1 MLQLG
6 PLAFASPWLLLALA
20 SLPLL
25 WWLLRVTPPSPK
37 LVQFPPIRLLL
48 ALKPQQETPARTP
61 LWLILL
67 RMLVALL
74 IILAI
79 ARPLLNPGAQLQ
91 GSGPLVLV
99 IDDGWASAANWPA
112 RVDAIESLIGQAE
125 RQGRNVRVLT
135 TARIQ
140 ADKSPPLSDPMSAAD
155 ARRVVRAIK
164 PKPWRADRGAAKAEI
179 DRATVQGAANVVWL
193 SDGLTDDNA
202 EALAESLQKLGS
214 VRVYVE
220 PVDATAQLVGAPE
233 IEGDRLI
240 VPVSRAGGQ
249 GGAQQWLRAA
259 AEDGRVLA
267 RQLFSFEP
275 GAVETKVVL
284 DLPGELR
291 NAVTSLQIEGQS
303 TAGAVFLIDER
314 WRRRPVGLVSGDVSE
329 AAQPLLSS
337 LYYLERSL
345 KPFAE
350 VRRGGVEGLLSRE
363 LAVLVLADIG
373 QLTESQMKQVGDWT
387 RRGGVVLRF
396 AGPKLAQTADE
407 LIPVRLRGGGR
418 AMGGAMSWSQP
429 ARLRPFDD
437 TSPFTGLSV
446 PPDVRINRQV
456 LAEPSLDLNDKTWAR
471 LSDGTPLITAQK
483 QDQGWLI
490 LVHTT
495 ANTDWSNLPLSGLFV
510 SMLRR
515 IVALSQGVS
524 SEASSVV
531 FAPIETLD
539 GFGNLAVPPATATPI
554 PGNVFRDARAD
565 PKTPPGYYGREGA
578 RRALNLSAGYE
589 TLAPIEALPVGV
601 ERVAYGG
608 LSSIEFKPWLLL
620 LAMLL
625 ALADLL
631 ISYILRG
638 MISFK
643 RSGAASA
650 GATAASVVL
659 ALMVVSSVALAQGTP
674 TLPGT
679 TTLPGTMGTA
689 PTGPDRSALMATL
702 ETRLAYVETGDRSL
716 DSVSNA
722 GLRGLSRVLRR
733 RTAVEPG
740 DPIGVNVE
748 RDELAFFP
756 LLYWSVSPTQPRL
769 SDKAIDKLND
779 YLRTGGTILF
789 DTRERGD
796 MQSGVMGGGS
806 ASRRLRFLLNRL
818 DIPTLFHVPKDHVL
832 TKAFYLLNDFPG
844 RWAGAPV
851 WVERRGGRHND
862 GVSSVVIG
870 SSDWAGAWAI
880 DEFGTPMLPVV
891 PGNELQREMAYRFGV
906 NWVMYALTGNYKTDQ
921 VHVPAIIERLGQ

>member
-20 SLPLL
+20 SLPIL
-25 WWLLRVTPPSPK
+25 WWLLRVTPPSPR

-79 ARPLLNPGAQLQ
+79 ARPLLNPGAELR
-91 GSGPLVLV
+91 GSGPLILV
-99 IDDGWASAANWPA
+99 IDDGWASAANWTA
-112 RVDAIESLIGQAE
+112 RVDAMESLIGQAE
-125 RQGRNVRVLT
+125 REGRNVRLLT
-135 TARIQ
+135 TARAQ
-140 ADKSPPLSDPMSAAD
+140 ADKSPPLSDPMSAAE
-155 ARRVVRAIK
+155 AQRVVRAIK
-164 PKPWRADRGAAKAEI
+164 PKPWGVDRAAAKAEI
-179 DRATVQGAANVVWL
+179 ERATVTGTADVAWL
-193 SDGLTDDNA
+193 SDGLTDDNVDG
-202 EALAESLQKLGS
+202 LAESLQKLGS
-214 VRVYVE
+214 LQVYVE
-220 PVDATAQLVGAPE
+220 PADATAQLVREPE

-240 VPVSRAGGQ
+240 VPISRAGGQ
-249 GGAQQWLRAA
+249 RGSEQWLRAA

-267 RQLFSFEP
+267 RQLYSFEP
-275 GAVETKVVL
+275 GATETKVVL

-291 NAVTSLQIEGQS
+291 NAVTRLQIEGKS
-303 TAGAVFLIDER
+303 TAGGVFLIDER

-350 VRRGGVEGLLSRE
+350 VRRGTVEGLLGRE

-373 QLTESQMKQVGDWT
+373 RLTESQMKQVSEWIQ
-387 RRGGVVLRF
+387 RGGAVLRF
-396 AGPKLAQTADE
+396 AGPKLAQTTDE

-418 AMGGAMSWSQP
+418 AMGGAMSWSRP
-429 ARLRPFDD
+429 AQLRPFEES
-437 TSPFTGLSV
+437 SPFAGLPV
-446 PPDVRINRQV
+446 PRDIRINRQV

-483 QDQGWLI
+483 QGQGWLI

-515 IVALSQGVS
+515 IVALSQGVL
-524 SEASSVV
+524 SEVASAV

-539 GFGNLAVPPATATPI
+539 GFGNLGAPPATATPI
-554 PGNVFRDARAD
+554 PGTGFQKAIAG

-578 RRALNLSAGYE
+578 RRALNMSAGMGA
-589 TLAPIEALPVGV
+589 LAPIQSLPVGV

-608 LSSIEFKPWLLL
+608 VTSIEFKPWLLL
-620 LAMLL
+620 IAMLL

-638 MISFK
+638 MLSI
-643 RSGAASA
+643 RRTTAQTA
-650 GATAASVVL
+650 GATTASIVAALLVFSPDAFGQGSVPL
-659 ALMVVSSVALAQGTP
+659 TSTAGTEP
-674 TLPGT
+674 K
-679 TTLPGTMGTA
+679 
-689 PTGPDRSALMATL
+689 GPDRSALLATL
-702 ETRLAYVETGDRSL
+702 ETRLAYVKTGNQSL

-722 GLRGLSRVLRR
+722 GLRGLSRILRR

-740 DPIGVNVE
+740 DPLGVNVE

-769 SDKAIDKLND
+769 SDRAIEKLNA

-796 MQSGVMGGGS
+796 VQSGTMGGGN

-818 DIPTLFHVPKDHVL
+818 DIPTLIHVPKDHVL

-844 RWAGAPV
+844 RWAGGTV